1 MKSIM
6 RTKLLLGDMTGHDDS
21 SHESDEDDGIPVI
34 TIPLGDI
41 LRKYAR
47 MVEGDHSEYESDES
61 DERFVIREYKKK
73 DKAQFLEF

>member
-1 MKSIM
+1 
-6 RTKLLLGDMTGHDDS
+6 MTGHDDS